1 MATQEERS
9 VFLKSPIQEELC
21 QSLIRSWIEEGRGR
35 LGLVVVG
42 EAGQGKSSLNNGLL
56 GKQVATEAWSLDQE
70 TPIVE
75 KYSYFENGIAVT
87 LLDTPGFGVD
97 KLSDEE
103 TLQEMVKQFSGE
115 DSVDLMLYCIR
126 MDGTRWPKTT
136 DKKTIDKMTKFFGPE
151 IWQCCQFVLT
161 FANQVMG
168 LCPPGEEREGF
179 FTYKIWQYEEK
190 VRKTLIE
197 YAHLTEEDVTQIH
210 VVPVGDP
217 HQHQNKSWELPGIDD
232 WFLNFWLECTC
243 SIRQSALPALI
254 KLNRHRITE
263 MPEDISSPNPPALY
277 QHHVPSYA
285 AELPEP
291 AAGTSSEPQ
300 YAGLEAPDQ
309 CEPASN
315 EPSSP
320 MPSLTQSHDNSSI
333 NIDQV
338 ESQQLTAPPTIDDGA
353 ESPQLASNQAT
364 ENPTNGLESHPISLY
379 RILQNLLKNEKSGFL
394 QYITTYLNKRG
405 NQVPVFGYFEGVIEG
420 LISWLGREPT
430 TAVRK
435 MPQHQLLA
443 EDIQE
448 NFLEQGKYNWVRI
461 IETGDKV

>member
-9 VFLKSPIQEELC
+9 VSAKSPIQEELC
-21 QSLIRSWIEEGRGR
+21 QSLIRSLVQSWIEEGHGS

-42 EAGQGKSSLNNGLL
+42 EAGQGKSSLINGLL
-56 GKQVATEAWSLDQE
+56 GKQVAAEGSSLDPE
-70 TPIVE
+70 TQSVE
-75 KYSYFENGIAVT
+75 KYSYIENEIAVT
-87 LLDTPGFGVD
+87 LWDTPGFGVD
-97 KLSDEE
+97 SDEKEEE
-103 TLQEMVKQFSGE
+103 TLQEMVKQFSGKYP
-115 DSVDLMLYCIR
+115 VDLVLYCIR
-126 MDGTRWPKTT
+126 MDAARWPKTT
-136 DKKTIDKMTKFFGPE
+136 DKKTIDKMTKFFGPK

-197 YAHLTEEDVTQIH
+197 YAHMTEEDVKQIR

-217 HQHQNKSWELPGIDD
+217 HQHQNKSCRKLPGIDD

-291 AAGTSSEPQ
+291 APGTSSKPQ

-309 CEPASN
+309 CEPTSN

-333 NIDQV
+333 NIDQIDP
-338 ESQQLTAPPTIDDGA
+338 QQLTAPPTIDDGA
-353 ESPQLASNQAT
+353 ESPQPTSNQLQAT
-364 ENPTNGLESHPISLY
+364 ENPTNGLENHPISLY
-379 RILQNLLKNEKSGFL
+379 RTLQNQLKNKKSGFW
-394 QYITTYLNKRG
+394 QYIKTYSNKRG
-405 NQVPVFGYFEGVIEG
+405 NQVPVFGHFEGVIEG
-420 LISWLGREPT
+420 LISWLGS
-430 TAVRK
+430 K
-435 MPQHQLLA
+435 
-443 EDIQE
+443 I
-448 NFLEQGKYNWVRI
+448 N
-461 IETGDKV
+461 